1 MAQMKFFSELPSPSH
16 EIGARGNQGKMTH
29 VQGQV
34 DELRGIM
41 VKNIDQI
48 AARGERLEL
57 LVNRTEDLQVCRSV
71 GSLWL
76 HICCVC

>member
-1 MAQMKFFSELPSPSH
+1 MAQMRYFSELPSPSH
-16 EIGARGNQGKMTH
+16 ANLGARGNNNGAKMTQ

-34 DELRGIM
+34 DELKGIM

-57 LVNRTEDLQVCRSV
+57 LVNRTEDLQVSV
-71 GSLWL
+71 
-76 HICCVC
+76 